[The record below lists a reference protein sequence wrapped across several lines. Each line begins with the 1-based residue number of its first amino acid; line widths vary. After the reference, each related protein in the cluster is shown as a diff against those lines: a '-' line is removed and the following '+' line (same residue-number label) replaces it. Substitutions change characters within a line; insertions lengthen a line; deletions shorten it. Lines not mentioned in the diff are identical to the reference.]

1 MNNQERDL
9 NFFAL
14 LMQVQVIE
22 STIIALIQAHPNPE
36 GLKEQMQSS
45 YSLMVSALSTGL
57 IGSGNSSQYL
67 SAMKPH
73 MDKFLEFVSD
83 E

>member
-1 MNNQERDL
+1 MKNEERDL

-22 STIIALIQAHPNPE
+22 ATIISLIQTHPDPE
-36 GLKEQMQSS
+36 DLKERMQSM
-45 YSLMVSALSTGL
+45 YALTVSALSTDL
-57 IGSGNSSQYL
+57 IAGGTSSRYL
-67 SAMKPH
+67 SALQSH
-73 MDKFLEFVSD
+73 MDKFLGFVSD